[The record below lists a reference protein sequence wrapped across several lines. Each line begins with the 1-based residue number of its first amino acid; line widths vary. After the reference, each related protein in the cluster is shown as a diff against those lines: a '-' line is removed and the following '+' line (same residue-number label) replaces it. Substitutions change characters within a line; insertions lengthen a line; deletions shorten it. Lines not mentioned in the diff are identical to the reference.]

1 MWLLAQ
7 IETTGKVIEKLA
19 DQSYNQPPN
28 WILAVCAIG
37 ATIVGAVL
45 VMRSLNQEAKKDKAN
60 SELNEKL
67 VNMARET
74 AQSVATVAANYK
86 GVCDNY
92 ERSIR
97 ENNGFLD
104 DIKTL
109 IESDVRATNKAGE
122 ASSLLAQK
130 ISELNG
136 DIKAMARTVENV
148 MNRPR
153 RGGPP

>member
-7 IETTGKVIEKLA
+7 IETTGRVIEKLA

-45 VMRSLNQEAKKDKAN
+45 VTRSLNQEAKKDKAN
-60 SELNEKL
+60 AELNEKL

-97 ENNGFLD
+97 ENNSLLD
-104 DIKTL
+104 DMKTL
-109 IESDVRATNKAGE
+109 IDSDVRATNKAGE
-122 ASSLLAQK
+122 ASSLLAEK

-136 DIKAMARTVENV
+136 DIKAMARGIDNV
-148 MNRPR
+148 MNRR
-153 RGGPP
+153 RGPS

>member
-1 MWLLAQ
+1 MWFFAQ

-19 DQSYNQPPN
+19 DQSYNQPPD
-28 WILAVCAIG
+28 WVLAVCAIG
-37 ATIVGAVL
+37 ATMGIAVL

-60 SELNEKL
+60 AELNQQL
-67 VNMARET
+67 VNMATAT

-86 GVCDNY
+86 SVCDNY

-97 ENNGFLD
+97 ENNGLLD
-104 DIKTL
+104 DMKTL

-130 ISELNG
+130 ISDLNG
-136 DIKAMARTVENV
+136 DIKAMARTIDNV
-148 MNRPR
+148 MNRR
-153 RGGPP
+153 RGPSS